1 MARRPT
7 GPRHGMQNAIYIVAG
22 LIVIV
27 VIGVIFGLNPF
38 GKDKKASPPDTND
51 LKIPE
56 ANTPDVNDKGS
67 TQPKQFVLEEPN
79 LGSPR
84 VEPKPDAEANPA
96 AEELIAQA
104 ATLIGATPS
113 RIIEARDKLNDAL
126 KMPMSPEQRSI
137 VKTRLSQLA
146 DQWLFS
152 KTFFAQ
158 DRLCSSY
165 KVEQGDRLSN
175 IGKQF
180 NVPYELLMEINKLA
194 RPEALRAGERI
205 KVVNGPFNVKVY
217 LSTFTMDIF
226 LQDTFVRSFPV
237 GLGQPGRQT
246 PVGLWHVKAGGKI
259 PNALY
264 TDPDTGKVIHPED
277 PDYPLGS
284 RWIELEGLDD
294 NTKDKI
300 GFGIHGT
307 KDPQSIGRASSR
319 GCIRLHN
326 GDVVKVYNML
336 VPVNSLVKIVE

>member
-7 GPRHGMQNAIYIVAG
+7 GPRHGIQNAVYVVAG

-38 GKDKKASPPDTND
+38 GKDKNASLPDTND

-56 ANTPDVNDKGS
+56 ANAPNVNDKGF
-67 TQPKQFVLEEPN
+67 TQPKQFVQEEPN

-84 VEPKPDAEANPA
+84 VELKPDIEANPA

-113 RIIEARDKLNDAL
+113 RIIEARDKLNEAL
-126 KMPMSPEQRSI
+126 KLALSPQQRSL

-165 KVEQGDRLSN
+165 KVEKGDLLSN

-180 NVPYELLMEINKLA
+180 NVPYELLMEINKIP
-194 RPEALRAGERI
+194 RPEVLRAGTTI

-217 LSTFTMDIF
+217 LSTFTMDVF

-237 GLGQPGRQT
+237 GIGEPGRRT
-246 PVGLWHVKAGGKI
+246 PVGLWHVRAGGKHVRPI
-259 PNALY
+259 Y
-264 TDPDTGKVIHPED
+264 RDPDTGKVIQPED

-284 RWIELEGLDD
+284 RWIDLEGLDE
-294 NTKDKI
+294 NTKDETSV
-300 GFGIHGT
+300 GIHGT
-307 KDPQSIGRASSR
+307 KDPQSIGKASSR

-326 GDVVKVYNML
+326 GDVIKVYNML
-336 VPVNSLVKIVE
+336 VPVSSLVKVLE